1 MAESHQYFYLESLNL
16 TAPQRQTLVTQFL
29 GLGRDNNSPNPA
41 RRMQS
46 RLRNDN
52 LAIIFECVV
61 DEDDL
66 TIAAIKARLAA
77 IFGVA
82 VGTITHNVNQTVYGL
97 TVVFIQGGQNR
108 IRLGSFG
115 HNGSAWGTTAQSREA
130 AQAYL
135 IANAADWGELSL

>member
-16 TAPQRQTLVTQFL
+16 TAPQRQTLVTQLL
-29 GLGRDNNSPNPA
+29 GIGRANNSSNPA
-41 RRMQS
+41 HRMQS

-52 LAIIFECVV
+52 LAIIFEAVI
-61 DEDDL
+61 EENDL
-66 TIAAIKARLAA
+66 TINAIKARLAS

-82 VGTITHNVNQTVYGL
+82 IGTISHNVANTAYG
-97 TVVFIQGGQNR
+97 TAVVFIHSGQNR

-130 AQAYL
+130 ALAYL
-135 IANAADWGELSL
+135 IANAATWEQSL